1 MKRSIVIIALVIAAV
16 VIIPLVA
23 QTARSGNAEKV
34 CPMGQGQAG
43 QAQCEEGQ
51 KCADCPKKA
60 SGECQGCQK
69 QCEEG
74 QTCEDCP
81 KAGECQKACDME
93 ENAAGESV
101 QGGCGMMGQG
111 MGQGCGMMGQCGQN

>member
-23 QTARSGNAEKV
+23 QTARSGSAEKV
-34 CPMGQGQAG
+34 CPMGQDQGQACKT
-43 QAQCEEGQ
+43 QCEAGQ
-51 KCADCPKKA
+51 DCADCPKKA

-81 KAGECQKACDME
+81 KACLLYTSPSPRD
-93 ENAAGESV
+93 
-101 QGGCGMMGQG
+101 
-111 MGQGCGMMGQCGQN
+111 